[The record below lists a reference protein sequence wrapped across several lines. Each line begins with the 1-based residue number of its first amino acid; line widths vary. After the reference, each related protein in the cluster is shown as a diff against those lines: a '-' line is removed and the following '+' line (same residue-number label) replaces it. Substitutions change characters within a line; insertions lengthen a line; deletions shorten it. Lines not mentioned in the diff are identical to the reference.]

1 MPVLARSCVKTTR
14 ILAQWT
20 AVSVGTEGPIASPF
34 RRPNVASRAARKGLT
49 RALETRLWQ
58 RNYDKK
64 VVLQGE
70 FHTSAV
76 L

>member
-20 AVSVGTEGPIASPF
+20 AVSVAAEGPIASLF
-34 RRPNVASRAARKGLT
+34 RRPNVASRAAWKGLT
-49 RALETRLWQ
+49 RALEARLWQ

-64 VVLQGE
+64 VVLQRD
-70 FHTSAV
+70 FHTSAI